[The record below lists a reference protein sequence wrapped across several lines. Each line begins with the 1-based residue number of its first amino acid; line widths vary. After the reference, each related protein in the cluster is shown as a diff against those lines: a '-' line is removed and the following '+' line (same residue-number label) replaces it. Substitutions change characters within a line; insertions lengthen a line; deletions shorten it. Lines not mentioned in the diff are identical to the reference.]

1 MFKLI
6 MGILL
11 GILVIIAMIKGGIT
25 QGSVSFLIQ
34 DWDVQMPLWL
44 ALCLLL
50 GVTFI
55 FWFFFKLIGWL
66 FGIGE
71 RWRSWRLARQRQK
84 AYRETEQG
92 YLALAEERWAEAEKL
107 FIQAV
112 AHVDTP
118 ISHYLS
124 AAKAAQ
130 ELGAEDRRDIY
141 LQKGRQLG
149 AKTDLI
155 AIDLAQ
161 AEYHVQNGEYKK
173 GLAELLQLHDSSPKH
188 PVVLRLLKNVYVQ
201 LNDWVALRALL
212 PELYK
217 KKVLNALQHEA
228 LERQV
233 LEELLWAA
241 EHTEGIEACR
251 NLWQTFSKT
260 IQVTPSIVLVYANI
274 LIRHHGAAEAES
286 VLRASLKKEWHD
298 GTIAL
303 YGKISGADIAK
314 QLAFAETWL
323 AQYESSAN
331 LLLTCG
337 RLSLTNQLWGKA
349 QRYFEAS
356 LAIEKRAETYAELG
370 RLLEYLNKPELSH
383 EQFRQ
388 GLLLEI
394 KK

>member
-1 MFKLI
+1 M
-6 MGILL
+6 
-11 GILVIIAMIKGGIT
+11 
-25 QGSVSFLIQ
+25 
-34 DWDVQMPLWL
+34 
-44 ALCLLL
+44 
-50 GVTFI
+50 
-55 FWFFFKLIGWL
+55 
-66 FGIGE
+66 
-71 RWRSWRLARQRQK
+71 
-84 AYRETEQG
+84 
-92 YLALAEERWAEAEKL
+92 
-107 FIQAV
+107 
-112 AHVDTP
+112 
-118 ISHYLS
+118 
-124 AAKAAQ
+124 
-130 ELGAEDRRDIY
+130 
-141 LQKGRQLG
+141 
-149 AKTDLI
+149 
-155 AIDLAQ
+155 
-161 AEYHVQNGEYKK
+161 
-173 GLAELLQLHDSSPKH
+173 
-188 PVVLRLLKNVYVQ
+188 LKNVYVQ